1 MEQSDT
7 ITNVDFIAR
16 VQDSLSRTSSDAVRM
31 SCLEQLAAMPKM
43 PRSHILVS
51 LLLRTLRE
59 DPNAVVRH
67 EAAFVLGRV
76 HDLHSDLV
84 GDEVFLALCK
94 SARIDSSIIV
104 RHEATEVLGNLADP
118 RVIGV
123 LHELA
128 EDDNVDVALTATL
141 GLERQALDRGGSN
154 WEPLNQILSEAF
166 PKI

>member
-1 MEQSDT
+1 
-7 ITNVDFIAR
+7 
-16 VQDSLSRTSSDAVRM
+16 
-31 SCLEQLAAMPKM
+31 M

-94 SARIDSSIIV
+94 SARTDSSIIV

-118 RVIGV
+118 RVSS
-123 LHELA
+123 A
-128 EDDNVDVALTATL
+128 A
-141 GLERQALDRGGSN
+141 
-154 WEPLNQILSEAF
+154 
-166 PKI
+166 